1 MSTIGET
8 TRRHVRWAQGT
19 ALALILGVMGATPV
33 TAQGLE
39 ALFDRAAN
47 APTATDGENADL
59 SSELQ
64 RQIDARMRAISD
76 SLSTP
81 VTPPAD
87 EDLTVE
93 DLDQLQ
99 RQANRASSAQALQDA
114 RNQAIR
120 DEIELLLFLQT
131 SLREI
136 QEMRGQ
142 NGEGANGAMANE
154 TPPVDV
160 EALRAQWEAEQAAEA
175 AASEQAAAD
184 EAKRAE
190 QAAIPRLAMIKG
202 GAGVWEAEVESVRGV
217 MQYVRA
223 GDALADGFKVESIDS
238 TSVIVQGA
246 SGNRYTLI
254 PSPPLP
260 ANAQNG
266 TPVPAQNI
274 ATMGQVF

>member
-8 TRRHVRWAQGT
+8 TRRHARWVHGT
-19 ALALILGVMGATPV
+19 ALALILGALGTTPV
-33 TAQGLE
+33 AAQGLE
-39 ALFDRAAN
+39 TLFDRAAN
-47 APTATDGENADL
+47 ASTATDGENADL

-76 SLSTP
+76 SLGTP

-142 NGEGANGAMANE
+142 NGAGANGAMASE

-175 AASEQAAAD
+175 AASAQAAEA

-202 GAGVWEAEVESVRGV
+202 GAGMWEAEVESVRGV

-238 TSVIVQGA
+238 TSVVVQGA

-260 ANAQNG
+260 ANAQNAA
-266 TPVPAQNI
+266 PVPAQNI